1 MKICKKCGSSAGYN
15 SYFKAYYCD
24 KCGNLNYDDVY
35 SKSDIFKEW
44 QEYKNLGYT
53 PEELK
58 ERLELAW
65 MYENLNK

>member
-15 SYFKAYYCD
+15 SYFKYYYCD
-24 KCGNLNYDDVY
+24 KCGNLNYDEVC

-44 QEYKNLGYT
+44 QEYKNLGYS

-58 ERLELAW
+58 QRLELAW
-65 MYENLNK
+65 MYEDLNK